1 MRIMTLYND
10 VIVICT
16 VHVRV
21 HFFNSQFVRKVC
33 SGIKDS
39 IKPGAY
45 GISLIKVNSD
55 VYICTNPMNFEPYIR
70 I

>member
-10 VIVICT
+10 VIVRFT

-55 VYICTNPMNFEPYIR
+55 V
-70 I
+70 